1 MLQTS
6 IQYQFIGNST
16 APQFIGITK
25 NEVKKNTSSFFSIVC
40 ALELQGIIYESALD
54 TQLLLWNNYGKCL
67 SLKEM
72 KIYCS
77 CVIKLLTLTKFVTW
91 RTKTN
96 QRSWKNESTDSAPDT
111 KSTEQSDKTLSA
123 VDILGKERKRYRWK
137 TDSVFK
143 RRLRGNRG
151 PN

>member
-1 MLQTS
+1 MQTS
-6 IQYQFIGNST
+6 IQSQFIGNST

-77 CVIKLLTLTKFVTW
+77 CVKLLIPAKLVTW
-91 RTKTN
+91 RRKPIREAERMKAQTA
-96 QRSWKNESTDSAPDT
+96 APDT
-111 KSTEQSDKTLSA
+111 KFADQSDKNIKRCKYS
-123 VDILGKERKRYRWK
+123 RKRKGIAER
-137 TDSVFK
+137 
-143 RRLRGNRG
+143 
-151 PN
+151 